1 MVPHAKDV
9 CNPVLKAFT
18 GSLLTIST
26 QNGLPPG
33 SRVQFDLPV
42 SSGEESIPIT
52 GKVVSVAPEAG
63 GCFLLVIRL
72 HSLTRKQS
80 ALLSMAATG

>member
-1 MVPHAKDV
+1 MVSHAKDV
-9 CNPVLKAFT
+9 NHPVLKAFT

-33 SRVQFDLPV
+33 SRIQFELPV
-42 SSGEESIPIT
+42 SSGKEPIPIT
-52 GKVVSVAPEAG
+52 GKVVSVTPAAG
-63 GCFLLVIRL
+63 EGFLLVIRL

-80 ALLSMAATG
+80 ALLSIAASG